1 MSDAGL
7 VRAKD
12 GDPQQP
18 CYAVI
23 RRVATRGDATAPLQ
37 GKNMRALWIEDH
49 QLIGDSLE
57 MLLQV
62 LMPDGSFAYTRDGSF
77 KMSAEGEVVT
87 ASGYRP
93 ILVVSGDERELVMRE
108 ALAAGAI
115 GYVTKS
121 AEPEQLVKAVRDAL
135 QGVVHRLP
143 RRLPGESEAHAP
155 LPALD
160 VRQVF
165 PDLTSR
171 QSEVFRLLMRG
182 EPDKRIARDL
192 GLSDTTVKSHVRAIL
207 QIVGARSRGEAA
219 YAARS
224 RCRTCCWMSA
234 LPGAPRGPAW
244 ARWPG
249 SGSH

>member
-1 MSDAGL
+1 M
-7 VRAKD
+7 
-12 GDPQQP
+12 
-18 CYAVI
+18 
-23 RRVATRGDATAPLQ
+23 RGDAAKPPQ
-37 GKNMRALWIEDH
+37 GKIMRALWIEDH

-62 LMPDGSFAYTRDGSF
+62 LMPDVSLDKARDLDLAAGLVKTIAY
-77 KMSAEGEVVT
+77 EVVLMDWWLGQSDGAT
-87 ASGYRP
+87 TIKALREAGCEAP

-143 RRLPGESEAHAP
+143 RRPPGESEAHAP

-165 PDLTSR
+165 PDLTPR

-182 EPDKRIARDL
+182 ESDKRIARDL

-224 RCRTCCWMSA
+224 R
-234 LPGAPRGPAW
+234 GAGEA
-244 ARWPG
+244 
-249 SGSH
+249 